1 MTVVSDWPF
10 GDCSLKKQES
20 DWLAERQEP
29 NNKLIGVF
37 DWLRD
42 GASDWLGGV
51 PNERPTGG
59 QQSTGQSPTNR
70 KL

>member
-20 DWLAERQEP
+20 ERLAERQEP
-29 NNKLIGVF
+29 NNKIGVF

-59 QQSTGQSPTNR
+59 QQSTGQSPTKR